1 MWDWIY
7 TNIVNKPAFP
17 LSTILTL
24 IVLLGTHTL
33 LSLEKQR

>member
-1 MWDWIY
+1 MWGWVY
-7 TNIVNKPAFP
+7 TNVVNKPVFP

-24 IVLLGTHTL
+24 IVLVGTHAL